1 VSTGASQKTLAEKS
15 LEAQAALVDRL
26 DLEELDQDLYRGYNE
41 PLRTGRIFGG
51 QVAAQS
57 LMAAGRTVDDLL
69 AHSLHGYFL
78 RAGDPEIPIIYTVDR
93 IRDGRSFVT
102 RRVVAKQRGKA
113 IFNMSCS
120 FHKFEAGPVHQIQ
133 MPDAPDPESIPS
145 WTERF
150 AEIGD
155 KLPERIRKVWQPGSR
170 PIDTRELQVPV
181 FLGGEA
187 KGGDNMVWLR
197 TPGPLPD
204 DPFLHQCVLAYATD
218 FSLIDTM
225 IRQHKEHTE
234 HTEHKGR
241 GPAGASMTASLDH
254 AIWFHAPLRIDDWLL
269 YHQDCPVT
277 FGARGFARGT
287 IYTRDGRL
295 VASAVQEGL
304 IRPVAAPDADDRS
317 I

>member
-1 VSTGASQKTLAEKS
+1 MTVSDAQKTFMEQS
-15 LEAQAALVDRL
+15 LEAQAALIDRL

-41 PLRTGRIFGG
+41 PGRLGRIFGG

-78 RAGDPEIPIIYTVDR
+78 RAGDPEIPIIYSVDR

-120 FHKFEAGPVHQIQ
+120 FHKFEEGLEHQIE
-133 MPDAPDPESIPS
+133 MPKAPEPDSIPN
-145 WTERF
+145 WGERS
-150 AEIGD
+150 IPLRD
-155 KLPERIRKVWQPGSR
+155 KLPERIRRVWHPGTR
-170 PIDTRELQVPV
+170 PIDTREIKIPI

-187 KGGDNMVWLR
+187 TGGDNLVWLK

-204 DPFLHQCVLAYATD
+204 DPFLHQCILAYATD

-225 IRQHKEHTE
+225 LRQHKVPE
-234 HTEHKGR
+234 GR
-241 GPAGASMTASLDH
+241 GPVSASMTASLDH

-277 FGARGFARGT
+277 GGARGFARGT
-287 IYTRDGRL
+287 VYTRDGRL
-295 VASAVQEGL
+295 VASAAQEGL
-304 IRPVAAPDADDRS
+304 IRPVAPPDAENRS

>member
-1 VSTGASQKTLAEKS
+1 MTPKTPDDTPEALAAKS
-15 LEAQAALVDRL
+15 LEAQAALVERL

-41 PLRTGRIFGG
+41 PMRVGRIFGG

-78 RAGDPEIPIIYTVDR
+78 RAGDPETPIIYTVDR
-93 IRDGRSFVT
+93 IRDGRSFTT

-120 FHKFEAGPVHQIQ
+120 FHKLEEGLEHQIE
-133 MPDAPDPESIPS
+133 MPEAPDPETIPS
-145 WTERF
+145 WSERF
-150 AEIGD
+150 RSLGD
-155 KLPERIRKVWQPGSR
+155 KLPERVRKVWQPGTR

-187 KGGDNMVWLR
+187 TGGDNMVWLR

-204 DPFLHQCVLAYATD
+204 DPFLHQCLLAYATD

-225 IRQHKEHTE
+225 LRQHKD
-234 HTEHKGR
+234 R
-241 GPAGASMTASLDH
+241 APAGSSMNASLDH
-254 AIWFHAPLRIDDWLL
+254 AIWFHAPFRMDDWLL

-277 FGARGFARGT
+277 AGARGFARGT

-304 IRPVAAPDADDRS
+304 IRPVALPDAEDRS
-317 I
+317 L